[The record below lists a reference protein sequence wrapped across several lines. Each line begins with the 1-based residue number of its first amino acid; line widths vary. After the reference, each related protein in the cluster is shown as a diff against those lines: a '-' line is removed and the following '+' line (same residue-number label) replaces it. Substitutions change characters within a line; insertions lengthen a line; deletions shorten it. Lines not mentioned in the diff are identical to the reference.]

1 MDVPVHDT
9 AAHYAAAGMRPSGAF
24 DLNRLIST
32 IRRRLSLAIAV
43 GAVVFAVAVVVTF
56 LMPARYLG
64 SVDVMIDP
72 VMTDS
77 RAEDVVK
84 VQAPMGGLPTDTNTV
99 DSEVEVLRSRA
110 LADRVA
116 TELGLDRD
124 PEFNTSLQPP
134 NFLTFLKGLT
144 SFLKSPPHAGGMTP
158 AQAAHEGVVGNLM
171 AATSVHRAGMT
182 YLINVGV
189 LSTDSAKAARLANA
203 FADNYVEQ
211 QLEAKF
217 QANQNAGDF
226 LNKRM
231 VQLRQEVL
239 DADTAVEQYKIANN
253 LMSAQ
258 GATLTEGEITGLDQ
272 QLATTRASQAE
283 AEARLN
289 TARAQMARGSNGED
303 VGEALDSPVIQH
315 LRQQR
320 ATVSAQ
326 VADLQGRYG
335 DKHPEM
341 LKAKRQLADID
352 AQIQAEIKRII
363 SNLEAQAQVARQR
376 TASIQGSVNASKGSL
391 AGNNRATVRLNEL
404 QRNADASKALY
415 EAFLNRFKETSAQSG
430 VEKSNA
436 RIVSHSAIPTRPAEP
451 NKLLNLAL
459 GFVLAAGAAM
469 AAVMLAEALDN
480 GLTTADDID
489 SQLDLPSLGSI
500 PLLSST
506 LEGIKGKAS
515 RLSPV
520 SFVVEKPVSAFA
532 EAFRNLRASIV
543 FSKVGEPVKVIAIT
557 SSLPGEGKTTTSLC
571 LARTIA
577 LGGASVIV
585 VDCDLRQKAV
595 NDFIK
600 GDVTVGLVEVLNGD
614 VTLDQALVKDEATGA
629 VLLPLAKPTY
639 TAKDIFSSDAMH
651 RLLQELR
658 RRYDVVIL
666 DTAPVLPIADTRILA
681 PQADVVVLLAR
692 WRKTPKKAIEN
703 SLRLLASGGAYIA
716 GAALTQVDMKQQ
728 SRYGY
733 GDPGY
738 YYRSYKKYYG

>member
-1 MDVPVHDT
+1 MDVQVHD
-9 AAHYAAAGMRPSGAF
+9 AGAQPNAPSGRGGGAF
-24 DLNRLIST
+24 DLARVIS
-32 IRRRLSLAIAV
+32 IFRRRLRLFAAVAI
-43 GAVVFAVAVVVTF
+43 VVLGLAVAVTF
-56 LMPARYLG
+56 QLTPRYLA
-64 SVDVMIDP
+64 SADVMID
-72 VMTDS
+72 T
-77 RAEDVVK
+77 RTNDVVK
-84 VQAPMGGLPTDTNTV
+84 VDAVMGGLPTDTNTV
-99 DSEVEVLRSRA
+99 DTEVEVLRSRS
-110 LADRVA
+110 LAEKVVA
-116 TELGLDRD
+116 ELGLERD
-124 PEFNTSLQPP
+124 AEFNPGLAPAGP
-134 NFLTFLKGLT
+134 FGFLK
-144 SFLKSPPHAGGMTP
+144 PTP
-158 AQAAHEGVVGNLM
+158 ATGAASSEATHAAVVDNVLAGLKIR
-171 AATSVHRAGMT
+171 RAGLT
-182 YLINVGV
+182 YLINVGFESV
-189 LSTDSAKAARLANA
+189 DAAKAAKIANA
-203 FADNYVEQ
+203 FADNYIET
-211 QLEAKF
+211 QLENKF
-217 QANQNAGDF
+217 QANQSANEW
-226 LNKRM
+226 LNKRL

-239 DADTAVEQYKIANN
+239 DNDTAVEQYKIANN

-272 QLATTRASQAE
+272 QLATTKAAE
-283 AEARLN
+283 AEAVARLN

-320 ATVSAQ
+320 ATVSAS

-352 AQIQAEIKRII
+352 VQIQAEIKRII

-376 TASIQGSVNASKGSL
+376 TASIQGSVNTSRGNL
-391 AGNNRATVRLNEL
+391 AGNNRASVRLNEL

-415 EAFLNRFKETSAQSG
+415 ESFLNRFKETSAQTG
-430 VEKSNA
+430 IEKSDA
-436 RIVSHSAIPTRPAEP
+436 RIISHAKIPSRPDYP
-451 NKLLNLAL
+451 NKPLNVALGLVLAL
-459 GFVLAAGAAM
+459 GAGL
-469 AAVMLAEALDN
+469 AAVMLAEALDS
-480 GLTTADDID
+480 GLTTADDIET
-489 SQLDLPSLGSI
+489 QLDLPSMGSI

-506 LEGIKGKAS
+506 LEGKSKGS

-520 SFVVEKPVSAFA
+520 SFVVENPVSAFA

-543 FSKVGEPVKVIAIT
+543 FSKVGEAVKVIAIT

-600 GDVTVGLVEVLNGD
+600 GEVTVGLVEVLNGD
-614 VTLDQALVKDEATGA
+614 ATLEQALVKDEATGA

-639 TAKDIFSSDAMH
+639 TAKDIFSSDAMD
-651 RLLQELR
+651 RLLAELR
-658 RRYDVVIL
+658 RRYDIIIL

-681 PQADVVVLLAR
+681 PKAEVVVLLAR
-692 WRKTPKKAIEN
+692 WRKTPRKAIEN
-703 SLRLLASGGAYIA
+703 SLRLLASAGAYIA

>member
-1 MDVPVHDT
+1 MDVQVHD
-9 AAHYAAAGMRPSGAF
+9 AGAQPVAPMRSSGAF
-24 DLNRLIST
+24 DLTRVISVF
-32 IRRRLSLAIAV
+32 RRRFRLFAAV
-43 GAVVFAVAVVVTF
+43 AAVVLAVAVVITF
-56 LMPARYLG
+56 QMTPQYLA
-64 SVDVMIDP
+64 SADVMID
-72 VMTDS
+72 T
-77 RAEDVVK
+77 RTQDVVK
-84 VQAPMGGLPTDTNTV
+84 VDAVMGGLPADTNTV
-99 DSEVEVLRSRA
+99 DTEVEVLRSRS
-110 LADRVA
+110 LAEKVVV
-116 TELGLDRD
+116 ELGLDRD
-124 PEFNTSLQPP
+124 PEFNSALAPP
-134 NFLTFLKGLT
+134 GPFGFLKPAPATGPGAADANHAAVVDSVMAGLQV
-144 SFLKSPPHAGGMTP
+144 K
-158 AQAAHEGVVGNLM
+158 
-171 AATSVHRAGMT
+171 RAGLT
-182 YLINVGV
+182 YLINVGFQSV
-189 LSTDSAKAARLANA
+189 SAEKAARIANA
-203 FADNYVEQ
+203 FADNYIET
-211 QLEAKF
+211 QLENKF
-217 QANQNAGDF
+217 QANQNANEW
-226 LNKRM
+226 LNKRL

-239 DADTAVEQYKIANN
+239 DNDTAVEQYKIANN

-272 QLATTRASQAE
+272 QLATTKAAQAE

-335 DKHPEM
+335 EKHPEM

-352 AQIQAEIKRII
+352 AQIQAEIKRIV

-376 TASIQGSVNASKGSL
+376 TASIQGSVNESKGAL

-415 EAFLNRFKETSAQSG
+415 ESFLNRYKETSAQSG
-430 VEKSNA
+430 IEKSDA
-436 RIVSHSAIPTRPAEP
+436 RIVSHAKTPTRPAFP
-451 NKLLNLAL
+451 NKPLNLAL
-459 GFVLAAGAAM
+459 GLVLALGAGLAAL
-469 AAVMLAEALDN
+469 MLAEALDS
-480 GLTTADDID
+480 GLATAEDIEN
-489 SQLDLPSLGSI
+489 QLDLPSLGSV

-506 LEGIKGKAS
+506 LEGVKGKAA

-600 GDVTVGLVEVLNGD
+600 GEVTIGLVEVLNGEA
-614 VTLDQALVKDEATGA
+614 TLEQALVRDEATGA

-651 RLLQELR
+651 QLLAELR
-658 RRYDVVIL
+658 RRYDAVIL
-666 DTAPVLPIADTRILA
+666 DTAPVLPIADTRMLA

-692 WRKTPKKAIEN
+692 WRKTPRKAIEN
-703 SLRLLASGGAYIA
+703 SLRLLASAGAYIA
-716 GAALTQVDMKQQ
+716 GVALTQVDMRQQ

>member
-1 MDVPVHDT
+1 MDVQVHD
-9 AAHYAAAGMRPSGAF
+9 AAAQPSAPSGRAGGAF
-24 DLNRLIST
+24 DLTRVVSIF
-32 IRRRLSLAIAV
+32 RRRLRLFAAVAI
-43 GAVVFAVAVVVTF
+43 VVLAVAVVITF
-56 LMPARYLG
+56 QLTPRYLA
-64 SVDVMIDP
+64 SADVMID
-72 VMTDS
+72 T
-77 RAEDVVK
+77 RTQDVVK
-84 VQAPMGGLPTDTNTV
+84 VDAVMGGLPADTNTV
-99 DSEVEVLRSRA
+99 DTEVEVLRSRS
-110 LADRVA
+110 LAEKVVA
-116 TELGLDRD
+116 ELGLDRD
-124 PEFNTSLQPP
+124 AEFNPSLAPP
-134 NFLTFLKGLT
+134 GLL
-144 SFLKSPPHAGGMTP
+144 SFLRPTPPPSGAAGVL
-158 AQAAHEGVVGNLM
+158 ASHEAVVDGVLAGLKIR
-171 AATSVHRAGMT
+171 RAGLT
-182 YLINVGV
+182 YLINVGFESV
-189 LSTDSAKAARLANA
+189 DPVKAAKIANA
-203 FADNYVEQ
+203 FADNYIET
-211 QLEAKF
+211 QLSNKF
-217 QANQNAGDF
+217 EANQAANEW
-226 LNKRM
+226 LNKRL

-239 DADTAVEQYKIANN
+239 DNDTAVEQYKIANN

-272 QLATTRASQAE
+272 QLATTKASEAE
-283 AEARLN
+283 AVARLN

-320 ATVSAQ
+320 ATVSAS

-335 DKHPEM
+335 EKHPEM

-376 TASIQGSVNASKGSL
+376 TASIQGSVSSSKGAL
-391 AGNNRATVRLNEL
+391 AGNNRASVRLNEL

-415 EAFLNRFKETSAQSG
+415 ESFLNRFKETSAQTG
-430 VEKSNA
+430 IEKSDA
-436 RIVSHSAIPTRPAEP
+436 RIVSHAKIPSQPDYP
-451 NKLLNLAL
+451 NKPLNLAL
-459 GFVLAAGAAM
+459 GLILALGAGLAAL
-469 AAVMLAEALDN
+469 MLAEALDS
-480 GLTTADDID
+480 GLTTADDIEN
-489 SQLDLPSLGSI
+489 QLDLPSLGAI

-506 LEGIKGKAS
+506 LEGVKGKAA

-520 SFVVEKPVSAFA
+520 SFVVEKPMSAFA
-532 EAFRNLRASIV
+532 ESFRNLRASIV

-577 LGGASVIV
+577 LAGSSVIV

-600 GDVTVGLVEVLNGD
+600 GEVTVGLVEVLNGD
-614 VTLDQALVKDEATGA
+614 ATLEQALVNDEATGA

-658 RRYDVVIL
+658 RRYDVIIL
-666 DTAPVLPIADTRILA
+666 DTAPVLPIADTRMLA

-692 WRKTPKKAIEN
+692 WRKTPRKAIEN